1 MLAKGIKKVLS
12 ATKGPGP
19 KRRRKA
25 SSKPLSAKEKQREAE
40 SNERFNKFMSEFS
53 RELSPKAQKRKAL
66 KALQLEAQGK
76 AKGAKR
82 GVDKK
87 KQAAVKKKIIENKKR
102 IRKKSQKDSYGGI
115 DTLLEN
121 LIIPYKGTKDKTVKR
136 MSGGLI
142 KLGKKLVSPKPKPRT
157 RKRKKPVQ
165 NIFSDTTGAGRRKF
179 EKGGLPKRKGEAE
192 GARLDPGSSDY
203 RGGVGARTARDVGT
217 KGEKV
222 TIGGLTINNFVRD
235 QASKGARARGKAKA
249 ELAKLAREGETL
261 KIRNQAKAAYNKMEA
276 QDIKATD
283 KARKSASETR
293 AKPVKKKRL
302 KAALSGTK
310 VKKEDKR
317 DPVQAFLNDGEI
329 IGNFKPTIN
338 QQKQAVS
345 SLKAKRKTAKAREI
359 EAMLELGS
367 KKAARQKNKEQRTSR
382 RGKVLGRKQGG
393 PTNPISTKGSYGG
406 KKKVAKADWMQG
418 LSPAQIQEILG
429 GPTKDASGV
438 VRHSKKKTKKKKK
451 VVKAK
456 KGTGKKTVYDT
467 SGKPITTRKSAS
479 PYKTRQTGIP
489 DPAASMRSSVRSQGK
504 KGGGKVLY
512 RSIGGSML
520 NGNDLIKAI
529 YSPRPDD
536 Y

>member
-1 MLAKGIKKVLS
+1 
-12 ATKGPGP
+12 
-19 KRRRKA
+19 
-25 SSKPLSAKEKQREAE
+25 
-40 SNERFNKFMSEFS
+40 
-53 RELSPKAQKRKAL
+53 KAL
-66 KALQLEAQGK
+66 KGLQLEAQRK
-76 AKGAKR
+76 AKKAKR
-82 GVDKK
+82 GVNKK
-87 KQAAVKKKIIENKKR
+87 KQAAVKKKIIENKKG

-121 LIIPYKGTKDKTVKR
+121 LIIPYTGTKDKTVKR
-136 MSGGLI
+136 YGGGLI

-157 RKRKKPVQ
+157 RKRKKPIQ
-165 NIFSDTTGAGRRKF
+165 NIFSDTTGAGRGKF

-235 QASKGARARGKAKA
+235 QASKGARDRGKAKA
-249 ELAKLAREGETL
+249 KLAKLAREGETL

-293 AKPVKKKRL
+293 AKPGKKKRL

-329 IGNFKPTIN
+329 IGNFKPTLN

-345 SLKAKRKTAKAREI
+345 SLKAKGKSAKAREI
-359 EAMLELGS
+359 QAMLELGP

-382 RGKVLGRKQGG
+382 RGKVLGRKKGG
-393 PTNPISTKGSYGG
+393 PTHPISTKGSYGG

-467 SGKPITTRKSAS
+467 SGKPITTRKSES

>member
-19 KRRRKA
+19 KRSRRKA
-25 SSKPLSAKEKQREAE
+25 TSKPLSAKEKQRLDK
-40 SNERFNKFMSEFS
+40 SNKRFEKLMEGTEFN
-53 RELSPKAQKRKAL
+53 PKAQKRKAL
-66 KALQLEAQGK
+66 KGLQLEAQRK
-76 AKGAKR
+76 AKKAKR
-82 GVDKK
+82 GVNKK
-87 KQAAVKKKIIENKKR
+87 KQAAVKKKIIENKKG

-121 LIIPYKGTKDKTVKR
+121 LIIPYTGTKDKTVKR
-136 MSGGLI
+136 YGGGLI

-157 RKRKKPVQ
+157 RKRKKPIQ
-165 NIFSDTTGAGRRKF
+165 NIFSDTTGAGRGKF

-235 QASKGARARGKAKA
+235 QASKGARDRGKAKA
-249 ELAKLAREGETL
+249 KLAKLAREGETL

-293 AKPVKKKRL
+293 AKPGKKKRL

-329 IGNFKPTIN
+329 IGNFKPTLN

-345 SLKAKRKTAKAREI
+345 SLKAKGKSAKAREI
-359 EAMLELGS
+359 QAMLELGP

-382 RGKVLGRKQGG
+382 RGKVLGRKKGG
-393 PTNPISTKGSYGG
+393 PTHPISTKGSYGG

-467 SGKPITTRKSAS
+467 SGKPITTRKSES

>member
-1 MLAKGIKKVLS
+1 MKKVLS

-19 KRRRKA
+19 KRSRRKA
-25 SSKPLSAKEKQREAE
+25 PSKPLSAKEKQRLAE
-40 SNERFNKFMSEFS
+40 SNKRFNKFMSDFS
-53 RELSPKAQKRKAL
+53 KEKSPKAVKRRAL
-66 KALQLEAQGK
+66 KGLQLEAQRK
-76 AKGAKR
+76 AKKAKR

-121 LIIPYKGTKDKTVKR
+121 LIIPYTGTKDKTVKR

-165 NIFSDTTGAGRRKF
+165 NIFSDTTGAGRGKF

-249 ELAKLAREGETL
+249 KLAKLAREGETL

-293 AKPVKKKRL
+293 AKPGKKKRL

-329 IGNFKPTIN
+329 IGNFKPTLN

-345 SLKAKRKTAKAREI
+345 NLKAKRKTAKAREI
-359 EAMLELGS
+359 QAMLELGP
-367 KKAARQKNKEQRTSR
+367 KKAARRKTKEQKMSR
-382 RGKVLGRKQGG
+382 IGRKHGG

-438 VRHSKKKTKKKKK
+438 TRHSKKKTKKKKK

-456 KGTGKKTVYDT
+456 KGTGKKTVYKTRQYDA